1 MKKCKKTYAVS
12 GLMEYVAIIR
22 AGRSVIRV
30 PFSGGSMNA
39 IGVTPA
45 KFTTDDFMIQHAIEH
60 SSDFQRGKIT
70 LYKKVE
76 LNGEVRV
83 LSARGKN
90 AAKHDTG
97 TAVSPATTDGA
108 GVLTQD
114 FAAEDTAADAAE
126 TTEQDRA
133 DINEAEAPAQDFAA
147 EGADE
152 EFVGGALVR
161 VEVSCH
167 EEAVEYLRDKYNIA
181 SSKLR
186 SKVAVSR
193 YAEQFGIE
201 FIYSD
206 TE

>member
-90 AAKHDTG
+90 AAKHETG
-97 TAVSPATTDGA
+97 TAVAPAPTD
-108 GVLTQD
+108 V
-114 FAAEDTAADAAE
+114 
-126 TTEQDRA
+126 
-133 DINEAEAPAQDFAA
+133 AEAPTEDIAEVGATADTAEAPKQDGADISEAETPAENIA
-147 EGADE
+147 EGE
-152 EFVGGALVR
+152 ALVR

-193 YAEQFGIE
+193 YAEQVGIE